1 MALQT
6 LRGRG
11 TMSFQEAISSG
22 LSRYIDFNTRSSRSE
37 YWFWVLFVILLSIV
51 AGVIDNLL
59 FGSSVLGTLVTLG
72 LLVPGI
78 AVGVRRLHDI
88 DRSGWWY
95 LIALIPLIGAL
106 VLIYWFVQPGTPG
119 SNEYGDN
126 PLGDAASS

>member
-1 MALQT
+1 
-6 LRGRG
+6 
-11 TMSFQEAISSG
+11 MSFQEAISSG

-59 FGSSVLGTLVTLG
+59 FGSSILGTLVTLG

>member
-1 MALQT
+1 
-6 LRGRG
+6 
-11 TMSFQEAISSG
+11 MSFQEAISSG
-22 LSRYIDFNTRSSRSE
+22 LSRYIDFKTRSSRSE

-59 FGSSVLGTLVTLG
+59 FGSSILGTLVTLG

>member
-1 MALQT
+1 
-6 LRGRG
+6 
-11 TMSFQEAISSG
+11 MSFQEAISSG

-37 YWFWVLFVILLSIV
+37 YWYWVLFVILLSIV
-51 AGVIDNLL
+51 AGVIDGIIFDAPILR
-59 FGSSVLGTLVTLG
+59 SLVTLG

-95 LIALIPLIGAL
+95 LIALIPIVGAL

-126 PLGDAASS
+126 PLGDAAPA

>member
-1 MALQT
+1 
-6 LRGRG
+6 
-11 TMSFQEAISSG
+11 MSFQEAISSG
-22 LSRYIDFNTRSSRSE
+22 LSRYIGFNTRSSRSE

-59 FGSSVLGTLVTLG
+59 FGSSILGTLVTLG

-119 SNEYGDN
+119 SNEFGDN

>member
-1 MALQT
+1 
-6 LRGRG
+6 
-11 TMSFQEAISSG
+11 MSFQEAISSG

-51 AGVIDNLL
+51 AGVIDSIIFDAPILR
-59 FGSSVLGTLVTLG
+59 SLVTLG
-72 LLVPGI
+72 LLIPGI

-106 VLIYWFVQPGTPG
+106 VLIYWFVQPGTAG
-119 SNEYGDN
+119 RNEYGDN
-126 PLGDAASS
+126 PLGDAAPT

>member
-1 MALQT
+1 
-6 LRGRG
+6 
-11 TMSFQEAISSG
+11 MSFQEAISSG

-59 FGSSVLGTLVTLG
+59 FGSSILGTLVTLG

-119 SNEYGDN
+119 SNEFGDN

>member
-1 MALQT
+1 
-6 LRGRG
+6 
-11 TMSFQEAISSG
+11 MSFQEAISSG

-59 FGSSVLGTLVTLG
+59 FGSSILGTLVTLG

-126 PLGDAASS
+126 PLGDAAPS

>member
-1 MALQT
+1 
-6 LRGRG
+6 
-11 TMSFQEAISSG
+11 MSFQEAVSSG
-22 LSRYIDFNTRSSRSE
+22 LSRYFDFNTRSSRSE
-37 YWFWVLFVILLSIV
+37 YWYWVLFVILLSII
-51 AGVIDNLL
+51 AAVIDGII
-59 FGSSVLGTLVTLG
+59 FGAPILRTLVTLG

-106 VLIYWFVQPGTPG
+106 VLIYWFVQPGTQG

-126 PLGDAASS
+126 PLGDAAT

>member
-1 MALQT
+1 
-6 LRGRG
+6 
-11 TMSFQEAISSG
+11 MSFQEAISSG

>member
-1 MALQT
+1 
-6 LRGRG
+6 
-11 TMSFQEAISSG
+11 MSFQEAISSG
-22 LSRYIDFNTRSSRSE
+22 LSRYIDFDTRSSRSE

-59 FGSSVLGTLVTLG
+59 FGSSILGTLVTLG

-126 PLGDAASS
+126 PLGDAVSS

>member
-1 MALQT
+1 M
-6 LRGRG
+6 GI
-11 TMSFQEAISSG
+11 MSFQEAISSG

-37 YWFWVLFVILLSIV
+37 YWYWVLFVVLLSIV
-51 AGVIDNLL
+51 AGVIDSIL
-59 FGSSVLGTLVTLG
+59 FDASILRSLVTLG

-95 LIALIPLIGAL
+95 LIVFIPLIGAL
-106 VLIYWFVQPGTPG
+106 VLIYWFVQPGTAG

-126 PLGDAASS
+126 PLGDAGST